1 MKNKFIKNVL
11 DINNDAIR
19 QIIHFTIKEMY
30 DEIQPEG
37 YAIIKFKLIDEFD
50 ITWDEIEAN
59 GGIENV
65 NEKVRK
71 KYNIEKW

>member
-1 MKNKFIKNVL
+1 
-11 DINNDAIR
+11 
-19 QIIHFTIKEMY
+19 MY

-65 NEKVRK
+65 NEKIRK